1 MLKKEIDYTPY
12 DFEAV
17 KVLSD
22 FLPERIFDAHAHLF
36 SSEFLPNAIGS
47 NSTIIADIADYKKAM
62 MPMLCNPKELKL
74 NIIPYVAD
82 ISLADSSCGNLRKS
96 DAFLISQLDL
106 SDNNIGEIIVLPEE
120 TSDDIQK
127 RLIHPGIRGLKCYF
141 LLSSDPNPSQLP
153 PERYLSEGAWEV
165 AHKNKMCITLHL
177 ARDKSLSDPL
187 NMSYIKT
194 MAARFPDASLI
205 LAHAGRAFA
214 SWTCVEAVYELAHF
228 DNIWFDFSAVCE
240 SPAIFQTLSKIGTE
254 RCMWGSDFP
263 VCNMHGKAISI
274 GDTFYWI
281 DENDIPS
288 LSQKWVLG
296 IENLMA
302 VRQACIMA
310 DLSANQVEDIFY
322 NNAAR
327 LWNK

>member
-22 FLPERIFDAHAHLF
+22 FLPERIFDAHSHLF
-36 SSEFLPNAIGS
+36 SSEFLPNATGS

-62 MPMLCNPKELKL
+62 MPMLCNPKELRL

-141 LLSSDPNPSQLP
+141 LLSSEPNPSQLP

-194 MAARFPDASLI
+194 MAARFPNASLI

-214 SWTCVEAVYELAHF
+214 SWRTPCYK
-228 DNIWFDFSAVCE
+228 
-240 SPAIFQTLSKIGTE
+240 T
-254 RCMWGSDFP
+254 
-263 VCNMHGKAISI
+263 
-274 GDTFYWI
+274 
-281 DENDIPS
+281 
-288 LSQKWVLG
+288 
-296 IENLMA
+296 
-302 VRQACIMA
+302 
-310 DLSANQVEDIFY
+310 
-322 NNAAR
+322 
-327 LWNK
+327 